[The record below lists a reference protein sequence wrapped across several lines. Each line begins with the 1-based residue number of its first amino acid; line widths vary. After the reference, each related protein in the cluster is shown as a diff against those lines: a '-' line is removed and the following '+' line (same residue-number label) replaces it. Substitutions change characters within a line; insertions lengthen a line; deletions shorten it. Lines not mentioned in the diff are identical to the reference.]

1 MCVKPRE
8 NQEATIVVKHDLD
21 EQAQSKI
28 MSFVYNLSLPVAF
41 KIAVSSDQQTD
52 ATKINDDPMYI
63 WASGLRPNAPSFV
76 EKDEEFWFDNIHDIS
91 ANKIPIDRFPGML
104 DGMFRCYIDLTLGEQ
119 HINLRQALLL
129 YDEVWCSLPLQK
141 AHESFL
147 EQQGLNDADLLH
159 AVEYGRLRFV
169 TTQPEERLRIP
180 FLEEVHER
188 KSTAI
193 LGRRTTAAL
202 LAADVSWT
210 AEMSFLSDASVVSA
224 MVELGNLVS
233 EVEGV
238 ARPTVLRGFLWPL
251 ASRRDGC
258 QDCSTGAPRPGQ
270 QCD

>member
-1 MCVKPRE
+1 MMKSG
-8 NQEATIVVKHDLD
+8 VV
-21 EQAQSKI
+21 
-28 MSFVYNLSLPVAF
+28 
-41 KIAVSSDQQTD
+41 
-52 ATKINDDPMYI
+52 
-63 WASGLRPNAPSFV
+63 
-76 EKDEEFWFDNIHDIS
+76 
-91 ANKIPIDRFPGML
+91 
-104 DGMFRCYIDLTLGEQ
+104 
-119 HINLRQALLL
+119 
-129 YDEVWCSLPLQK
+129 LPLQK

-238 ARPTVLRGFLWPL
+238 ARPTVLRGFFM
-251 ASRRDGC
+251 ATGESQRTGC